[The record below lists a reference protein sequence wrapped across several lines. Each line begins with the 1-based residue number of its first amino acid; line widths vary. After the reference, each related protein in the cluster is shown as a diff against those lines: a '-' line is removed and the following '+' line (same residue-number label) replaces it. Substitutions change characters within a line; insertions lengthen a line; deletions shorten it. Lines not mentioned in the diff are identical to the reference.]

1 MTSRR
6 NPARS
11 TALLL
16 TLIAVVVWP
25 IAPATAAFGG
35 CSINPHDAVGGR
47 EPNTTT
53 RLGNKA
59 NVLVNNFT
67 QQQQNTFRSVT
78 IWQSNSFSAE
88 VGWFVNPSVT
98 PLPRAYKTWVND
110 GFGFTVNGTQN
121 IFPLG
126 EAHEFKVHDQN
137 HDRMWSFAWDG
148 NALGNQ
154 TVNFDWGFP
163 LDQSERCNTPD
174 NLFAHFSSLQRITA
188 PNASWTNY
196 SDVVQY
202 IDNTSAFAFC
212 RASATDFSVKA
223 AC

>member
-1 MTSRR
+1 MVLAIVTSV
-6 NPARS
+6 
-11 TALLL
+11 L
-16 TLIAVVVWP
+16 VVP
-25 IAPATAAFGG
+25 SANGAPGG

-47 EPNTTT
+47 EPNTNT

-67 QQQQNTFRSVT
+67 QQQQQNTFRSVT
-78 IWQSNSFSAE
+78 VWQSNNFSAE

-98 PLPRAYKTWVND
+98 PLPRPYKTWVNN
-110 GFGFTVNGTQN
+110 GFGFTLNGTSN

-126 EAHEFKVHDQN
+126 QAHEFKVHDQN

-148 NALGNQ
+148 TALGNQ
-154 TVNFDWGFP
+154 LVNFDWGFP

-174 NLFAHFSSLQRITA
+174 NLFAHFSGLQRITA

-196 SDVVQY
+196 SNVVQY